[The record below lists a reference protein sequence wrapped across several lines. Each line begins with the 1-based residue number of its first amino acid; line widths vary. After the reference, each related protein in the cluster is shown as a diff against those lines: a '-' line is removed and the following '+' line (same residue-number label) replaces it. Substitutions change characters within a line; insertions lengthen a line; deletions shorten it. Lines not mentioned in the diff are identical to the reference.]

1 MTELHMASMTVN
13 LAPLRE
19 TMARQGIA
27 NDEGLALHHFLSETF
42 GKGLVQPF
50 RLMPGRKNAPTASL
64 YGYSTQGKDE
74 LKATADICALPEME
88 KILVLDTLESKIMPT
103 LFKSGKP
110 LGFDVRVR
118 PVRRLKSPLAAESR
132 EVRRSQIKGKP
143 VKPFAAGSEVD
154 AFLLERMR
162 SNPELDV
169 TTTAELPTREHVY
182 QTWLAHRFGDAVELD
197 PKTCR
202 MARYE
207 RRTVSRGGK
216 ERSGPDVT
224 IQGEFRVKDPQR
236 LACLIAK
243 GVGRHTAYGY
253 GMLLLR
259 PPGR

>member
-1 MTELHMASMTVN
+1 MTELHMASMIVN
-13 LAPLRE
+13 LATLRE

-64 YGYSTQGKDE
+64 YGYSTKGKDE
-74 LKATADICALPEME
+74 LKATADICALPEMK
-88 KILVLDTLESKIMPT
+88 KILGLDTLESKIMPT
-103 LFKSGKP
+103 MFEAGKH

-132 EVRRSQIKGKP
+132 QARRNQIKGEP
-143 VKPFAAGSEVD
+143 VKPFTAGSEVD

-162 SNPELDV
+162 LNLELDV
-169 TTTAELPTREHVY
+169 TITAELPTREQVY
-182 QTWLAHRFGDAVELD
+182 QTWLASRFGDAVELD
-197 PKTCR
+197 HKTCR

-207 RRTVSRGGK
+207 RRIVSRGDK

-224 IQGEFRVKDPQR
+224 IQGELLVKDPQR
-236 LACLIAK
+236 LANLIAK